1 VDVEIIS
8 DLRTFVDLES
18 EWNALAER
26 HATPL
31 LRHEW
36 FAAAFDAFGAGC
48 DLAIHV
54 VRDGERLRAIA
65 PFIIEHGM
73 MSRLALLG
81 HQTFEPSGILHA
93 DDNALE
99 LVVHRLQA
107 WQLPLFAP
115 LLARGSAEVRALAC
129 GALWRPQLLQRLRS
143 SASVP
148 LGSNW
153 PAFEAQMSKQSR
165 TYIRRKRK
173 AAEREGAVRV
183 EVVAPLEEE
192 VECHLAEFI
201 RVEAAGWKSREG
213 TSLQRN
219 ARMRRF
225 YTSYVKA
232 AARKTMLRMFFLR
245 AGQHTIAV
253 RMAVECGGHL
263 WELKIGYDE
272 KFSACSPGILLTHET
287 LRWACERGLTAHEFL
302 GSAEPWQRW
311 WPLELRQY
319 QNVRL
324 YPFSIAGCVALGRD
338 AGGMA
343 ARRLAMPLQA
353 GIRRALRQPPATRSA
368 SRFHKM
374 LSLSD
379 RA

>member
-1 VDVEIIS
+1 MEVEIVS
-8 DLRTFVDLES
+8 DVRTFVDLQS
-18 EWNALAER
+18 EWNALAEC

-54 VRDGERLRAIA
+54 VRDGGRMRAIA
-65 PFIIEHGM
+65 PFVIEHGLV
-73 MSRLALLG
+73 SRLVLLG
-81 HQTFEPSGILHA
+81 YQTFEPSGILYA
-93 DDNALE
+93 DDKALQV
-99 LVVHRLQA
+99 VVHRLQA
-107 WQLPLFAP
+107 WHLPLFAP
-115 LLARGSAEVRALAC
+115 LLGLAEVRALAC
-129 GALWRPQLLQRLRS
+129 GALWRPETLQRLHS

-153 PAFEAQMSKQSR
+153 PAFQAQMSKQSR

-183 EVVAPLEEE
+183 DVVAPLEEE
-192 VECHLAEFI
+192 VERHLAEFI
-201 RVEAAGWKSREG
+201 RVEAAGWKSRKG

-232 AARKTMLRMFFLR
+232 AARNAMLRMFFLR
-245 AGQHTIAV
+245 AGHHTMAG
-253 RMAVECGGHL
+253 RMAVECGGRL

-272 KFSACSPGILLTHET
+272 EFSGCSPGILLTHET
-287 LRWACERGLTAHEFL
+287 LRWACVRGLIAHEFL
-302 GSAEPWQRW
+302 GRAEPWQRW

-324 YPFSIAGCVALGRD
+324 YPFSVAGCVALGQD
-338 AGGMA
+338 TGGIA
-343 ARRLAMPLQA
+343 ARRIAKPLQA
-353 GIRRALRQPPATRSA
+353 GIRRVLRQHPATRSA
-368 SRFHKM
+368 SPSHHM
-374 LSLSD
+374 LRLSD
-379 RA
+379 HT